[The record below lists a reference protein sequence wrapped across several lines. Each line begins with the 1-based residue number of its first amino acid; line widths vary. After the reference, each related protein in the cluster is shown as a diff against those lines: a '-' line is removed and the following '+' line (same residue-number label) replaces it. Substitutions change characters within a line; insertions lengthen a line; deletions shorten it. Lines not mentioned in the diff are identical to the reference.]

1 MKDDRL
7 YLIHIWEC
15 IKRIE
20 SYSEEGKAAFLA
32 SVMMQDAIIRN
43 FEVIGEASKQISPE
57 SKQSHPEIRWRG
69 MAGFRDVLI
78 HNYMSVDLV
87 EIWNIIEN
95 ELPQIKSSLK
105 AVLIELRLLP

>member
-20 SYSEEGKAAFLA
+20 SYSEEGKVAFLA

-57 SKQSHPEIRWRG
+57 LKQSHLKFNGEGWQDFG
-69 MAGFRDVLI
+69 MC
-78 HNYMSVDLV
+78 
-87 EIWNIIEN
+87 
-95 ELPQIKSSLK
+95 
-105 AVLIELRLLP
+105 